1 LRTGESEAAA
11 GLLLELM
18 GEGRNDGIGGR
29 AAILYAEAMIAGYER
44 KEQDAEEVETAV
56 YLLLV
61 DDPSERAAALAFRAA
76 SDFLGAEDYE
86 RAAAIA
92 EEIETCASAPNSLK
106 ARARLIRAESS
117 YFRGET
123 AAALHQAD
131 TVLGH
136 AGAVASLELR
146 LRAKEIYLLAA
157 HKEIEGKM
165 AARDWY
171 GAGEML
177 ERVGGRF
184 ADRSEAPLYYL
195 NALRSYRQAGREDAA
210 LRVGLHFLGEFPG
223 REESVEVVEAVG
235 PYLQARREF
244 MRAADLYE
252 KVAESFP
259 GNSRAPRFLFHAA
272 RLSEYIG
279 HREKA
284 VMRFS
289 ACRSRYAESR
299 WMSAYAALAMGAMK
313 LAGGDAKTAI
323 RDMEE
328 GVRLVAAGVE
338 ADAPG
343 ELAEMAGKARIAI
356 GESWAEQF
364 RMAQLVLP
372 LERSL
377 AVKERMFRQ
386 ALASFEAAGVD
397 ASLEV
402 ALQAS
407 RLSADLLVE
416 FGKSILESQRPKGM
430 GREERARY
438 DEALKRRARDLFE
451 RAFSRYADA
460 FDLLE
465 SEKGTTDLAA
475 PIRDRLE
482 EVQAL
487 LSKVSAS
494 KEGSP

>member
-1 LRTGESEAAA
+1 
-11 GLLLELM
+11 
-18 GEGRNDGIGGR
+18 
-29 AAILYAEAMIAGYER
+29 
-44 KEQDAEEVETAV
+44 
-56 YLLLV
+56 
-61 DDPSERAAALAFRAA
+61 
-76 SDFLGAEDYE
+76 
-86 RAAAIA
+86 
-92 EEIETCASAPNSLK
+92 
-106 ARARLIRAESS
+106 
-117 YFRGET
+117 
-123 AAALHQAD
+123 
-131 TVLGH
+131 
-136 AGAVASLELR
+136 
-146 LRAKEIYLLAA
+146 
-157 HKEIEGKM
+157 
-165 AARDWY
+165 
-171 GAGEML
+171 
-177 ERVGGRF
+177 
-184 ADRSEAPLYYL
+184 
-195 NALRSYRQAGREDAA
+195 
-210 LRVGLHFLGEFPG
+210 
-223 REESVEVVEAVG
+223 
-235 PYLQARREF
+235 
-244 MRAADLYE
+244 
-252 KVAESFP
+252 
-259 GNSRAPRFLFHAA
+259 
-272 RLSEYIG
+272 
-279 HREKA
+279 
-284 VMRFS
+284 
-289 ACRSRYAESR
+289 
-299 WMSAYAALAMGAMK
+299 MGAMK
-313 LAGGDAKTAI
+313 LADGDAKTAI

-343 ELAEMAGKARIAI
+343 ELSEMAGKARIAI